1 MIRSGKWI
9 DRSRALEPAERRTAD
24 PMIRRVVVI
33 GSILGFLAY
42 GLAVFSLCRSSLFDD
57 TRFTAAF
64 VGFTAGAFI
73 WLILGRRLVFFSVF
87 EHEFT
92 HLVFSILMFQKP
104 RSFYASERQGHVSC
118 DRGNFIDG
126 LAPYYFPTFSYLLL
140 AFYPLLRPS
149 AYMVF
154 FPALGLT
161 TGYHL
166 VSNIGEF
173 KPGESDIR
181 RYGVGFSLVFCLFA
195 GTLTLGFLLAF
206 TAGGFGGAVAF
217 IKAGWHQAGGIIVYL
232 LKLVWAGMSHLLSPV
247 PAG

>member
-1 MIRSGKWI
+1 
-9 DRSRALEPAERRTAD
+9 LEQVERRIAEA
-24 PMIRRVVVI
+24 MVRRIIVI
-33 GSILGFLAY
+33 GSIMGFIAY
-42 GLAVFSLCRSSLFDD
+42 GLATVSLCRSSLFDD
-57 TRFTAAF
+57 TRFTAAL
-64 VGFTAGAFI
+64 VGFAAGAVI

-87 EHEFT
+87 EHELT
-92 HLVFSILMFQKP
+92 HLVFSIFMFQKP
-104 RSFYASERQGHVSC
+104 RSFYASERRGHVSC

-140 AFYPLLRPS
+140 ALYPLLRPS

-161 TGYHL
+161 TGYHF

-173 KPGESDIR
+173 KPSESDIR
-181 RYGVGFSLVFCLFA
+181 RYGVGFSFVFCLFA

-206 TAGGFGGAVAF
+206 TAGGFGGAITF
-217 IKAGWHQAGGIIVYL
+217 IKAGWHQAGGITVYL
-232 LKLVWAGMSHLLSPV
+232 LKYVWAAISHLLSPS

>member
-1 MIRSGKWI
+1 MLKRIVGM
-9 DRSRALEPAERRTAD
+9 L
-24 PMIRRVVVI
+24 
-33 GSILGFLAY
+33 SILGFAAY
-42 GLAVFSLCRSSLFDD
+42 GTAAISLCKSGLFDD
-57 TRFTAAF
+57 TRFTSAF
-64 VGFTAGAFI
+64 VGFATGAGI
-73 WLILGRRLVFFSVF
+73 WIILGRRLSFFSVF

-104 RSFYASERQGHVSC
+104 RSFYASEKRGHVSC
-118 DRGNFIDG
+118 DRGNFVDG

-140 AFYPLLRPS
+140 AVYPLLKPG

-161 TGYHL
+161 VGYHL

-173 KPGESDIR
+173 RLTESDIR

-206 TAGGFGGAVAF
+206 TTGGFGGAAGYL
-217 IKAGWHQAGGIIVYL
+217 KAGWHEVGSILVYL
-232 LKLVWAGMSHLLSPV
+232 AKLAWMGITHLLAVADPS
-247 PAG
+247 